1 MSKMNWERL
10 LSGKRLGKLN
20 QPVELGGARTPFQRD
35 FDRILF
41 SSAFR
46 RLQDKTQV
54 FPLAKDDYVRTRL
67 THSLE
72 VSSVGRSLGVMVG
85 DEIIKRN
92 PNLQSIGITAADFG
106 TIVAAA
112 GLAHDIGNPP
122 FGHAGESAIQHWFRS
137 QTADSKFLSGRGLDD
152 VHRADLQCFE
162 GNAQGFRLLT
172 KTETPDQPGGMQLT
186 AAVLGSFV
194 KYPRLS
200 VASEQAAAG
209 VSGKKFGFVA
219 EDFPR
224 FEEIAKELG
233 LIQKAENA
241 WYRHPLAFLM
251 EAADDICYR
260 VMDVEDGFRTGYLSF
275 SEVQPLFASILTG
288 TDMARAQTIPL
299 DKHRIEFFRAKAIH
313 IAIEEVVVAFL
324 EREDRI
330 LSGTFDDDLMN
341 HIPRADAYRE
351 FKTLAR
357 KKVYSAAPV
366 VEIEACGFKVIGG
379 LLDVFLNAIDD
390 YASHGRE
397 CSLMSTTILK
407 LMPEPPSEGMA
418 FYSRVLAVTDFVS
431 GMADSYALRTYQR
444 IHGISLP

>member
-1 MSKMNWERL
+1 MNKMSWERL
-10 LSGKRLGKLN
+10 LSGKRLGKLS

-85 DEIIKRN
+85 DEVIKRN
-92 PNLQSIGITAADFG
+92 PGLQSIGITAADFG

-137 QTADSKFLSGRGLDD
+137 THADSKFLSGRGLDD
-152 VHRADLQCFE
+152 VRRADLQCFE

-200 VASEQAAAG
+200 VASKEASTG

-260 VMDVEDGFRTGYLSF
+260 VMDVEDGFRTGNLSF
-275 SEVQPLFASILTG
+275 GEVLPLFAAILTEK
-288 TDMARAQTIPL
+288 DMVRAETIPL
-299 DKHRIEFFRAKAIH
+299 EKHRIEFFRAKAIH

-324 EREDRI
+324 EKEDSI
-330 LSGTFDDDLMN
+330 LHGTFDDDLMN
-341 HIPRADAYRE
+341 HISHADAYKE
-351 FKTLAR
+351 FKYLAR

-379 LLDVFLNAIDD
+379 LLDVFLSAIDD

-397 CSLMSTTILK
+397 CSSMSTTILK
-407 LMPEPPSEGMA
+407 LMPEPPNEGMD